1 MYMYIYIYMY
11 TYVYICR
18 RTKNNPV
25 LVGDPGVGKTAVV
38 EGLAQRILAGDVP
51 QTLKNRKVY
60 SLDMGALIAGAK
72 FQGEFEERLK
82 GVLHEVEESAGNVIL
97 FIDELHMLV
106 GTGKS
111 SDRYYLL
118 LCVAVCCSVVQC
130 VVVCCSVLP
139 CVAERCRGKS
149 SDWYCLL
156 LCVAVCC
163 SVFQFVAVCCHVLP
177 WQVV

>member
-1 MYMYIYIYMY
+1 MY
-11 TYVYICR
+11 TYVYIYR

-111 SDRYYLL
+111 SDRCCLSQCGAAWCSVL
-118 LCVAVCCSVVQC
+118 QCVAVCCSVLQ
-130 VVVCCSVLP
+130 
-139 CVAERCRGKS
+139 
-149 SDWYCLL
+149 
-156 LCVAVCC
+156 CVAVCC
-163 SVFQFVAVCCHVLP
+163 SVLLSVAVASRLIGIASCCVLQCVAVCFSLLQCVAM
-177 WQVV
+177 